1 MRTYIFDTTGNFIQ
15 KDITRSEVVSM
26 FNVNVRDLRPI
37 LIKKQVTTLFRR
49 NDALIV
55 NIRDIKIILDDRK
68 ALLFF
73 ENENQEAR
81 IVEFFQ
87 SKGQDALANTTFEL
101 FMIEQA
107 FGYVFQKITHKFST
121 IKKLLDKTLKKL
133 SEKPT
138 DEYFEEL
145 LNLKRKIGKIETQM
159 ENIEELLQEL
169 LEPENIS
176 ELALQK
182 TTTDKQLDEIES
194 VIENLYE
201 QSEMINENIDEI
213 NENLEDTQQ
222 ILTLKIGTRRNTIIR
237 FDLIVSFVAAVFG
250 FLAVITGFYGMNIRN
265 HAEQNDNAFL
275 IIALLLVLILIGAII
290 SAWLYL
296 RKNKIL

>member
-1 MRTYIFDTTGNFIQ
+1 MRTYIFDTTGNFSQ
-15 KDITRSEVVSM
+15 KDVTRNEIMAM
-26 FNVNVRDLRPI
+26 FDVKVRDLRPI

-49 NDALIV
+49 QDALVV
-55 NIRDIKIILDDRK
+55 NIKDIKMILDDRK

-73 ENENQEAR
+73 EHENQEAR
-81 IVEFFQ
+81 VVEFFQ
-87 SKGQDALANTTFEL
+87 SKGKDALKNTTFEL

-107 FGYVFQKITHKFST
+107 FGYVFQKITYKFST
-121 IKKLLDKTLKKL
+121 IEKLLDKTLKKL

-159 ENIEELLQEL
+159 ENIEELLQET

-176 ELALQK
+176 ELVLQE
-182 TTTDKQLDEIES
+182 TTTDDQLDEIES
-194 VIENLYE
+194 VIESLYE
-201 QSEMINENIDEI
+201 QAEMINEDIDEI
-213 NENLEDTQQ
+213 NENLDDTQQ
-222 ILTLKIGTRRNTIIR
+222 ILTLKIATKRNAIIR

-250 FLAVITGFYGMNIRN
+250 LLAVITGVYGMNLKN
-265 HAEQNDNAFL
+265 NAEQDETAFL
-275 IIALLLVLILIGAII
+275 LVLSLLGLILIGAIA